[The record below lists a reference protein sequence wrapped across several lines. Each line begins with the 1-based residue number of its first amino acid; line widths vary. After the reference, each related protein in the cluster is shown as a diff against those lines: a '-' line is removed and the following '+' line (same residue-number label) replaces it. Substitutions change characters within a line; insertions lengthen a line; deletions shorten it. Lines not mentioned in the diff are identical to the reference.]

1 MVVSGTNTCNNLWD
15 QNLLG
20 IFKFV
25 NFSNNVLNYFFFLL
39 VATEFLQKLS
49 AVQKAHS
56 QQLSNLVTAF
66 KKKAQEVKKIS

>member
-25 NFSNNVLNYFFFLL
+25 HFSNNVLNYFFFLL
-39 VATEFLQKLS
+39 IATEFLQKLS
-49 AVQKAHS
+49 AAQKAHS
-56 QQLSNLVTAF
+56 QQLSNLVTVF